1 MRPDDK
7 VFYLCSFLTH
17 NFNNIPGS
25 ASGKLKYMFY
35 ISNLV
40 AESMGLKLGQI
51 LCNLRGLVNLS
62 TLFPFPQK

>member
-1 MRPDDK
+1 M
-7 VFYLCSFLTH
+7 H

-40 AESMGLKLGQI
+40 AESTGLKLGQI